1 MNQILAIVCL
11 LYVAAQAT
19 LAQDNDKKNW
29 GNAVIGY
36 RYYDFQYRFNHDTH
50 PDDSFLPNSGVPGSA
65 GTTELKGLHMF
76 AAGGGYERVIGKGF
90 SWRLEAG
97 GLFAVNSQRKQN
109 ENDPRPPSG
118 GSFIYTNGYG
128 FFAATGP
135 AYQTKHVSI
144 SGVAEVARVTF
155 SSGWERFG
163 RNQRQQSEGEVFVS
177 AGPNLCFWF
186 NESSGVEISVRGGK
200 AVQVG
205 AALRIRF

>member
-1 MNQILAIVCL
+1 MKQILAIVCL
-11 LYVAAQAT
+11 FHMATQAA
-19 LAQDNDKKNW
+19 LAQDKDRKNW
-29 GNAVIGY
+29 GNAVIGH
-36 RYYDFQYRFNHDTH
+36 RYYDFQYRFSHDTH

-65 GTTELKGLHMF
+65 GATELKSLHMLV
-76 AAGGGYERVIGKGF
+76 AGGGYERVIGRGF
-90 SWRLEAG
+90 SWRLESG

-118 GSFIYTNGYG
+118 GSFIYTNSYG

-135 AYQTKHVSI
+135 AYQTKRVSI
-144 SGVAEVARVTF
+144 SAAAEIARVTF

-163 RNQRQQSEGEVFVS
+163 RNQKRRSEEETFMS

-200 AVQVG
+200 TAQVG